1 MLEFASEAGRDGMKR
16 GWASSFALAILVQ
29 LIAVPEFYR
38 PAISALVYSH
48 VLEMDMLVVISI
60 TAAFLYS
67 IARYKAVS
75 AMSLRSL
82 LSNTAVLIENGNDR
96 EIDARLLQFSDH
108 FKVLPHSRV
117 PIDGIVLTGSSE
129 IDKSMLTSELIP
141 ILKQA
146 GDYIITGTINSDG
159 TILVKEAA
167 NSKPRLQDL
176 ANKLL
181 ISIKVRNYLASKLV
195 ADAIS
200 YAITV
205 LAISYPYMLGLAIPI
220 VLIIASSI
228 VAKGGI
234 IIKLAEYTERARK
247 CTDVIFD
254 KTSTITEGDLDI
266 IADEYLDLNR
276 KETIAIS
283 KALIS
288 SGKHPISAAIDKR
301 LANIQPLASVTDVR
315 IVPGAGIEA
324 NINVVTSLQ
333 ENGLITLIITRDHI
347 PIAVFGLRTQLRPEV
362 AQVIAELKAR
372 NITVHLVS
380 VPPKNV
386 AAERTPAEKRDY
398 VASVMEDPNKYVIFC
413 GDGTNNAVAV
423 AQANIGAQMG
433 GAISLSDVTQSAAD
447 VVLLAGLDG
456 IPFLL
461 NSAIY
466 NVVAILL
473 AAGAFVNFRLEPAF
487 AGLAEIVSVLPVI
500 FAATSMLLLNLR
512 KRSQTQE

>member
-159 TILVKEAA
+159 TIV
-167 NSKPRLQDL
+167 
-176 ANKLL
+176 
-181 ISIKVRNYLASKLV
+181 VRNYLASKLV

-362 AQVIAELKAR
+362 AQVIAELKA
-372 NITVHLVS
+372 L
-380 VPPKNV
+380 PPKNV

-500 FAATSMLLLNLR
+500 FAATSMLLLNLQAAHMV
-512 KRSQTQE
+512 QTLRASGFRTVIVGECLGDPQKNWHRL